1 MITPGPE
8 NIAGVIN
15 DWLRQ
20 EVEQSNTG
28 RNAPLSDFAAR
39 QADFS
44 KSFNDPTNINALK
57 VKSHHDR
64 LKPWAHQY
72 AAGGGAYDDW
82 ATARLTFTSL
92 KFISGG
98 YREQCL
104 LESKDTDSYLRMRH
118 QQGPSSVDVVGVAA
132 DELAYAFALRV
143 GQATRIRTI
152 VDRTLAAN
160 ETNLA
165 VHKFIHADAASLAT
179 GAYSDLT
186 AVEAVRFTQSLWTSL
201 AVAQIMVAASVREYD
216 YAKVPLLEPASLSES
231 TRVQYPFA

>member
-1 MITPGPE
+1 MISPRPE
-8 NIAGVIN
+8 HIAGVIN

-20 EVEQSNTG
+20 EVVRSDTD
-28 RNAPLSDFAAR
+28 RNAALGDFAAR

-44 KSFNDPTNINALK
+44 KPFTDPTNINALK

-64 LKPWAHQY
+64 LKLWGAQY

-82 ATARLTFTSL
+82 TTARLTSASL

-104 LESKDTDSYLRMRH
+104 LENQKAEDYRRQRYQS
-118 QQGPSSVDVVGVAA
+118 GPTSVNVAGLA
-132 DELAYAFALRV
+132 TDELAYAYALRV
-143 GQATRIRTI
+143 GQALRVRNI

-165 VHKFIHADAASLAT
+165 VHDFIHAD
-179 GAYSDLT
+179 GAQQEGGRYSDLT
-186 AVEAVRFTQSLWTSL
+186 AIEAVRFTQGLWTSL
-201 AVAQIMVAASVREYD
+201 AVAQIMVAASVRGYD
-216 YAKVPLLEPASLSES
+216 YTKVPLLEPASLSGAA
-231 TRVQYPFA
+231 RVQYPFA

>member
-1 MITPGPE
+1 MITPRPE
-8 NIAGVIN
+8 IVAEVIN
-15 DWLRQ
+15 NWLRQ
-20 EVEQSNTG
+20 EVEQSSTNS
-28 RNAPLSDFAAR
+28 NAALDDFAAR
-39 QADFS
+39 QADFN
-44 KSFNDPTNINALK
+44 KPFNDPTNTNALK

-104 LESKDTDSYLRMRH
+104 LENQNAEDYRRQRYQS
-118 QQGPSSVDVVGVAA
+118 GPTSVNVAGLA
-132 DELAYAFALRV
+132 NDELAYAYALRV
-143 GQATRIRTI
+143 GQAARIRNI

-165 VHKFIHADAASLAT
+165 VHEFIHAD
-179 GAYSDLT
+179 GAQQEGGRYSDLT

-201 AVAQIMVAASVREYD
+201 AVAQNYGRRQC
-216 YAKVPLLEPASLSES
+216 
-231 TRVQYPFA
+231 TGR

>member
-1 MITPGPE
+1 MG
-8 NIAGVIN
+8 A
-15 DWLRQ
+15 
-20 EVEQSNTG
+20 
-28 RNAPLSDFAAR
+28 
-39 QADFS
+39 
-44 KSFNDPTNINALK
+44 
-57 VKSHHDR
+57 
-64 LKPWAHQY
+64 QY
-72 AAGGGAYDDW
+72 AAAGVANDDW

>member
-64 LKPWAHQY
+64 LKLW
-72 AAGGGAYDDW
+72 
-82 ATARLTFTSL
+82 
-92 KFISGG
+92 
-98 YREQCL
+98 
-104 LESKDTDSYLRMRH
+104 
-118 QQGPSSVDVVGVAA
+118 GPN
-132 DELAYAFALRV
+132 
-143 GQATRIRTI
+143 TRQPGWPMTI
-152 VDRTLAAN
+152 GRPPV
-160 ETNLA
+160 
-165 VHKFIHADAASLAT
+165 
-179 GAYSDLT
+179 
-186 AVEAVRFTQSLWTSL
+186 
-201 AVAQIMVAASVREYD
+201 
-216 YAKVPLLEPASLSES
+216 
-231 TRVQYPFA
+231 